1 MRPVFEP
8 SAAAR
13 QGDCSSRL
21 CGVRQIIGQVQGA
34 VSGTPARA
42 KHLWTGAREPWKT
55 SGTGPG
61 PQLPCHFLPRTCPSA

>member
-1 MRPVFEP
+1 MSLVLPLGRET
-8 SAAAR
+8 AAA
-13 QGDCSSRL
+13 G
-21 CGVRQIIGQVQGA
+21 CGVRQIIGQVKGA